1 MTKQEFV
8 AKKVPILMNEGKYSR
23 QQAIAISTNMFE
35 KEGRQ
40 GEDNYAQQGRFNQP
54 VPQNIGYTAPN
65 LTTLPSQGYDFSYTN
80 NFNPQPIENNPSFGQ
95 NQFSNPAY
103 SVSNEIGYNYNP
115 QKSFTTYNQTQNTQ
129 EASNPQNPYTQNS
142 VNITNPYGN
151 VSLENAL
158 NFAGEGFGSKDYGKA
173 VVGTGLSVLKGA
185 RNFLT
190 GFSTGKENKRVGQ
203 EYFDNRFADNRNFT
217 YGQQGGKI
225 SNADVIAQNAI
236 VDQGEGNVNL
246 EGSEFVMRNTGQ
258 IQPVIGDKHIENG
271 KKADG
276 VNAQLEDGDKV
287 LSNYV
292 KLKPADIKDLKERYD
307 ISLKKGVTFADAQ
320 KKLDQKLG
328 IKKLETEK
336 ADILEKLE
344 KATKIKDLDTKQLSL
359 EVLTK
364 KTGDVNEKLNTLA
377 GIRADNFEFLFQKQ
391 EAIPKK
397 GSGVELYDKN
407 GKEVT
412 ESNEEVAQ
420 QGMQY
425 NYNKTGDK
433 AIVQQDVDRIN
444 KNTSIQFTP
453 DFAKSYFSTA
463 STPIAPKQPAD
474 YSQIPVLDITS
485 DGQWSDRKV
494 WRTQRPEWFVGKQ
507 EPMEGRDY
515 TVVPYKQWGEYQK
528 GQEYQKFS
536 GNNQQLAELQQG
548 GQIETLAKKH
558 GISMERAQEL
568 MSYKQQGGEQQ
579 EVSEENQMQQVFQMA
594 AQMIQQGEDPNAVIE
609 ALISQGIPHEISMQV
624 VEQVMGEMQA
634 PQNEMPQEEMVEEE
648 VLQQGGEKE
657 YYEEGGEYT
666 KEDQKAKLD
675 DFYRMSSGLGYEG
688 KKEIGAMQNWMAD
701 NYPDEVVKYFTV
713 NGQPLTAKHVDIIKD
728 KYKDTFKDTGIPAN
742 KKSEDYTEEEKLKL
756 QTALGEKADQKFLL
770 EGFKDNKWDWRFP
783 MVAQKPI
790 ASIQGAPQAQ
800 ITAPN
805 LPRFY
810 TPQEEALATEVTPQA
825 EVKKQAQPA
834 SGVRNIMPNFG
845 SYIPL
850 FSAMSPIA
858 KETIEIPRMDAIKTT
873 VEPYLAEQERQRLTD
888 VERIEQAG
896 MSPQQTE
903 ALLSQGL
910 YSSQM
915 AANDAISKVE
925 QYNAQNQF
933 QADNYNLGAQAKEDI
948 MNAQFRQNFQDK
960 SMQTLA
966 NQEESM
972 RNQYRSNFLQEQAN
986 ANKVINMNT
995 ANALNDQ
1002 FAITPTGVIP
1012 LNNKAYEI
1020 APDLKAYE
1028 AIRNMTTDEYNTY
1041 KKMMAL
1047 KGLKN

>member
-1 MTKQEFV
+1 MD
-8 AKKVPILMNEGKYSR
+8 KKEKFISDKMRILVGEEGYSR
-23 QQAIAISTNMFE
+23 PQAYAISLSYWN
-35 KEGRQ
+35 KEGQKAQ
-40 GEDNYAQQGRFNQP
+40 GGGQWY
-54 VPQNIGYTAPN
+54 
-65 LTTLPSQGYDFSYTN
+65 
-80 NFNPQPIENNPSFGQ
+80 ENNPPMFSTDYGQ
-95 NQFSNPAY
+95 LL
-103 SVSNEIGYNYNP
+103 P
-115 QKSFTTYNQTQNTQ
+115 QTPTLQTQTPTVQSVMPTTNTGYTNYIQ
-129 EASNPQNPYTQNS
+129 GDANLDGVVNQLDKPQNPYTQNS

-151 VSLENAL
+151 VSLESAL
-158 NFAGEGFGSKDYGKA
+158 NFAGESFGSKDYGKA
-173 VVGTGLSVLKGA
+173 AVGTGLSLLKGA

-190 GFSTGKENKRVGQ
+190 GFSTGRENQRVGQ
-203 EYFDNRFADNRNFT
+203 EYFNNRFADNRNFT
-217 YGQQGGKI
+217 YGQQGGVKN
-225 SNADVIAQNAI
+225 SDVIAQNAI
-236 VDQGEGNVNL
+236 VDQGVGNVNL
-246 EGSEFVMRNTGQ
+246 EDEEFVMRNTGQ

-276 VNAQLEDGDKV
+276 VNAKLEDGDKV

-292 KLKPADIKDLKERYD
+292 KLKQTDIKDLKERYD
-307 ISLKKGVTFADAQ
+307 VSLKKGATFADAQ

-336 ADILEKLE
+336 ADILEKIE
-344 KATKIKDLDTKQLSL
+344 KATKIKDNDTKQLSL

-364 KTGDVNEKLNTLA
+364 KTGDVNEKLNTLS
-377 GIRADNFEFLFQKQ
+377 GVRADNFEFLFQKQ

-425 NYNKTGDK
+425 NYQKSGDK
-433 AIVQQDVDRIN
+433 AIAQQDVDRIN

-463 STPIAPKQPAD
+463 STPIAQTQAVD
-474 YSQIPVLDITS
+474 YSQMPVLDITS
-485 DGQWSDRKV
+485 DGQWTDRKV

-507 EPMEGRDY
+507 EPMEGKDY

-536 GNNQQLAELQQG
+536 GKSQQLAELQQG

-568 MSYKQQGGEQQ
+568 MSYQQGGEQQ
-579 EVSEENQMQQVFQMA
+579 EASQENQMQQVFEMA

-609 ALISQGIPHEISMQV
+609 ALIQQGIPHEVSMQV
-624 VEQVMGEMQA
+624 VEQVMGQMQA

-657 YYEEGGEYT
+657 YYQQGTTYT
-666 KEDQKAKLD
+666 KEDQESRLD
-675 DFYRMSSGLGYEG
+675 DFYNQVTGLGYEG
-688 KKEIGAMQNWMAD
+688 KKDIGAMQNWMAS
-701 NYPDEVVKYFTV
+701 NYPQQVANYFTKD
-713 NGQPLTAKHVDIIKD
+713 GQPLTAKHVDIIKD
-728 KYKDTFKDTGIPAN
+728 KYKNVFKETGIPAN

-790 ASIQGAPQAQ
+790 TAIQGAPQAQ
-800 ITAPN
+800 ITAPDMS
-805 LPRFY
+805 RFY
-810 TPQEEALATEVTPQA
+810 SPEQTPAPQEIPQA
-825 EVKKQAQPA
+825 EAIAKQKQEVPA

-845 SYIPL
+845 TYIPL
-850 FSAMSPIA
+850 FSPMSPIA
-858 KETIEIPRMDAIKTT
+858 KETINIPRMDAIKTT

-888 VERIEQAG
+888 TERIEQAG

-903 ALLSQGL
+903 ALLAQGL
-910 YSSQM
+910 SSSQM
-915 AANDAISKVE
+915 ASNDAIAKVE

-933 QADNYNLGAQAKEDI
+933 QTDQYNLGAQAKEDI

-966 NQEESM
+966 NQEESV

-995 ANALNDQ
+995 ANALNNQ
-1002 FAITPTGVIP
+1002 FAITPTGIIP

-1020 APDLKAYE
+1020 SPDSKAYE
-1028 AIRNMTTDEYNTY
+1028 AIRNMTTEQYNAY
-1041 KKMMAL
+1041 KKMMAT
-1047 KGLKN
+1047 KGMAT